1 MIRQNSIENLRNHL
15 DIVDVIGNYLPLKK
29 AGANF
34 KTNCPFHGEKTPS
47 FVISPTKQ
55 IFHCFGCGIGGDSIK
70 FVMEYEKLSYPEAI
84 EKLASTYNI
93 QLEYDN
99 NYKKLDL
106 TILENINQ
114 FYQKLL
120 IKNETAYQYL
130 IDRGVSSVSIEKFE
144 LGFSPDSNYTIN
156 YINSQ
161 DLDINLAK
169 EYGVVD
175 FDDNGR
181 VYSRFIQ
188 RIMFPI
194 YAQNSKIVGFGGRTI
209 SGHNAK
215 YINSPQT
222 VLFNK
227 SKLLYGYNIAS
238 SNIYKKKQIIV
249 TEGYLDVIMLH
260 QAGFDES
267 VATLGTALTKEH
279 IPLLRRGEP
288 KVVIAYDGDNAGI
301 NAALKVSYMLS
312 NEDIDGGV
320 VIFGDGLD
328 PADMVKD
335 NKIEELDK
343 IFSHPVSF
351 IQFVI
356 DTTIKQYNINIPQEK
371 QKVFNEIQVFL
382 KTLKPILQNEYKIY
396 IAQKLNI
403 DPNLIF
409 VPRQRI
415 DFLNPNPNLNLNI
428 DMAELSIIKTILE
441 NQKLLD
447 MVIDILDIEMFET
460 HRIEFEELISNNL
473 DNPNLRAIS
482 INDDIKVY
490 SDEELKQQ
498 LLIFLQKYYEKKKN
512 MIKLDSSLDFDTKIY
527 LLNKYQDTILKIKQ
541 GNLSSLLGD

>member
-371 QKVFNEIQVFL
+371 QKVFNDIQVFL

-460 HRIEFEELISNNL
+460 HCTEFKELISNNL

-498 LLIFLQKYYEKKKN
+498 LLIFLQK
-512 MIKLDSSLDFDTKIY
+512 MIQFI
-527 LLNKYQDTILKIKQ
+527 
-541 GNLSSLLGD
+541 GNDRV